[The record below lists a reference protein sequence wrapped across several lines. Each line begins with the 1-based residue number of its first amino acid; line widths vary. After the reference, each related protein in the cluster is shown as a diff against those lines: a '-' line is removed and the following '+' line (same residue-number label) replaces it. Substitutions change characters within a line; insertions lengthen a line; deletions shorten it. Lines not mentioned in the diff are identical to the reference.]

1 MAVADCFVSV
11 VVPVGNDAAI
21 IRDFIREVMEVLRTA
36 YTNYEL
42 VLVDDGSEDDTVAQ
56 ISAVLGD
63 YECMR
68 LIRLSRRFGEE
79 VAIFAGLDSVIGD
92 FVVVMLPNSDPP
104 RLIPEMVQT
113 ARKSGGIVF
122 GIAEDRRPKPM
133 LIRLGAAVFY
143 WYCRRVAKL
152 NLPRNTTQ
160 FRVLSRQAVNAL
172 TQVKNRH
179 RYLRV
184 LSAHVGYGS
193 RSFSYEPMNRSREP
207 QKRSLV
213 QAVNSAID
221 IMITSSGHPL
231 RLVSWLGILA
241 GFLNV
246 LYAVYVVVVYIVKD
260 RVAEGWT
267 TLSLQNAAMFF
278 FVFLIL
284 TVSSEYLGHI
294 LGETIDRPL
303 YYVLE
308 ERNSAVLLADEER
321 RNVVTES
328 GRPREGVA
336 E

>member
-1 MAVADCFVSV
+1 MATTDCFVSV
-11 VVPVGNDAAI
+11 VAAIGNDATI
-21 IRDFIREVMEVLRTA
+21 IDDFVRETMATLRSH

-42 VLVDDGSEDDTVAQ
+42 VLVDDGSEDQTVARVT
-56 ISAVLGD
+56 ALLGQ

-104 RLIPEMVQT
+104 QLIPEMVGL
-113 ARKSGGIVF
+113 ARQSGGIVF
-122 GIAEDRRPKPM
+122 GVAEAQKQSLRV
-133 LIRLGAAVFY
+133 RLGSALFY
-143 WYCRRVAKL
+143 WYCRKVAHL

-172 TQVKNRH
+172 TQVKNMY

-184 LSAHVGYGS
+184 LSTHVGYRS
-193 RSFSYEPMNRSREP
+193 RSFPYRPLNRSGE
-207 QKRSLV
+207 S
-213 QAVNSAID
+213 QARPFLHAMNAAID
-221 IMITSSGHPL
+221 IIVTTTGQPL
-231 RLVSWLGILA
+231 RFVSWLGVLA
-241 GFLNV
+241 SLFNMA
-246 LYAVYVVVVYIVKD
+246 YAVYVVLIYAFKPQ
-260 RVAEGWT
+260 VAEGWT

-284 TVSSEYLGHI
+284 TVTSEYLGHI
-294 LGETIDRPL
+294 LVETKERPL

-308 ERNSAVLLADEER
+308 ERNSAVLIADEDR
-321 RNVVTES
+321 KNVVTES
-328 GRPREGVA
+328 ARALDGVA

>member
-1 MAVADCFVSV
+1 MAVTDCFVSV

-21 IRDFIREVMEVLRTA
+21 IDECVRDVMAVLRDH

-42 VLVDDGSEDDTVAQ
+42 VLVDDGSEDDTVAR
-56 ISAVLGD
+56 ITSLHD
-63 YECMR
+63 RYECMR

-104 RLIPEMVQT
+104 QLIPEMVRI
-113 ARKSGGIVF
+113 ARQSGGIVF
-122 GIAEDRRPKPM
+122 GIAEGQRQSVPVR
-133 LIRLGAAVFY
+133 IGSAIFY
-143 WYCRRVAKL
+143 WYCQRVAHL

-172 TQVKNRH
+172 TQVKNMY

-184 LSAHVGYGS
+184 LSTHVGFRS
-193 RSFSYEPMNRSREP
+193 RSFAYHPLNRSGESQSRHFF
-207 QKRSLV
+207 
-213 QAVNSAID
+213 QAMNTAID

-231 RLVSWLGILA
+231 RFVSWLGILA
-241 GFLNV
+241 SVVNMLYV
-246 LYAVYVVVVYIVKD
+246 LYVVMIYTLKD
-260 RVAEGWT
+260 QVAEGWT

-284 TVSSEYLGHI
+284 TVSSEYLGQI
-294 LGETIDRPL
+294 LVEARDRPL

-308 ERNSAVLLADEER
+308 ERTSAVLIADEDR
-321 RNVVTES
+321 KNVVTES
-328 GRPREGVA
+328 ARQDQGVG